1 MDLLILVLVVALI
14 GFVVYVIT
22 TKVQMPPGWAA
33 TIQVLALIVVVLWL
47 LSHFV
52 TLPNVLPRR

>member
-22 TKVQMPPGWAA
+22 TKIQMPPGWAA
-33 TIQVLALIVVVLWL
+33 TIQLLALIVIVLWL

>member
-22 TKVQMPPGWAA
+22 TKIQMPPGWAA

>member
-22 TKVQMPPGWAA
+22 TKIQMPPYWAA
-33 TIQVLALIVVVLWL
+33 TIQLLALIVIVLWL

>member
-1 MDLLILVLVVALI
+1 MDLLILVLVAALI

-22 TKVQMPPGWAA
+22 TRVQMPPGWAT

>member
-14 GFVVYVIT
+14 GFVIYIIT
-22 TKVQMPPGWAA
+22 TKIQMPPGWAT
-33 TIQVLALIVVVLWL
+33 TIQVLALIVIVLWL

-52 TLPNVLPRR
+52 SLPNVLPRK